1 MPRRWNSPFTSKSK
15 PFSRPE
21 GPERGAEFLEGYF
34 GRRVAWVDGLNRK
47 FTFPGMAKAPL
58 GRGLGALLG
67 TSKPALDSPEVRLE
81 EGERVQH
88 LGIGDIRPSR
98 FQPRRVFAEESLTE
112 LVDSIRAKGIFQP
125 LIVRRSVTGSG
136 YELIAGERRW
146 RAAQKLS
153 LGRVP
158 AIVRQATDQQV
169 LEFALIENLQRAEL
183 DPVEEADGYATL
195 IESFGLK
202 QEEVAERVGKNR
214 ATVANALRLRT
225 LPPEVRDLLRSKQL
239 TVGHAKA
246 ILGLGEAPAQ
256 MAIAREVVKRG
267 LSVRQAEALVRR
279 QTNGTRGRKKS
290 RRTHEADWRGLEL
303 KLQRAT
309 GTRARVVGSAE
320 KGHIELPY
328 TSAAELERLSAHL
341 GVRADL

>member
-1 MPRRWNSPFTSKSK
+1 
-15 PFSRPE
+15 
-21 GPERGAEFLEGYF
+21 
-34 GRRVAWVDGLNRK
+34 
-47 FTFPGMAKAPL
+47 MAKAPL

-67 TSKPALDSPEVRLE
+67 TSKPVPPPLDSPEVRAE
-81 EGERVQH
+81 EGERVQQ
-88 LGIGDIRPSR
+88 LAIGDIRTSR
-98 FQPRRVFAEESLTE
+98 FQPRRVFAEESLAE

-125 LIVRRSVTGSG
+125 LIVRRSGSGTG

-214 ATVANALRLRT
+214 ATIANALRLRS
-225 LPPEVRDLLRSKQL
+225 LPSEVRDLLRSKQL

-246 ILGLGEAPAQ
+246 ILGLIEPAAQ
-256 MAIAREVVKRG
+256 TAIGREVVKRG

-290 RRTHEADWRGLEL
+290 RRSNEADWRDLEL

-309 GTRARVVGSAE
+309 GTRARIVGSAE

-328 TSAAELERLSAHL
+328 TSAGELDRLTAHL
-341 GVRADL
+341 GVRGDL

>member
-1 MPRRWNSPFTSKSK
+1 M
-15 PFSRPE
+15 
-21 GPERGAEFLEGYF
+21 
-34 GRRVAWVDGLNRK
+34 
-47 FTFPGMAKAPL
+47 
-58 GRGLGALLG
+58 G
-67 TSKPALDSPEVRLE
+67 TSKPSLDSPEIRSD
-81 EGERVQH
+81 EGEKIQQ
-88 LGIGDIRPSR
+88 LGIGEIRPSR
-98 FQPRRVFAEESLTE
+98 FQPRRVFAEESLAE

-125 LIVRRSVTGSG
+125 LIVRRAGTGTG

-153 LGRVP
+153 LVRVP

-214 ATVANALRLRT
+214 ATVANALRLRS
-225 LPPEVRDLLRSKQL
+225 LPNEVRDLLRSKQL

-246 ILGLGEAPAQ
+246 ILGLSEAAAQ
-256 MAIAREVVKRG
+256 TAIGREVVKRG

-279 QTNGTRGRKKS
+279 QTNGTRGRKRN
-290 RRTHEADWRGLEL
+290 RRANEADWRDLEL

-309 GTRARVVGSAE
+309 GTRARIVGMPE

-328 TSAAELERLSAHL
+328 TSAAELERLTAHL
-341 GVRADL
+341 GVRSEL

>member
-1 MPRRWNSPFTSKSK
+1 
-15 PFSRPE
+15 
-21 GPERGAEFLEGYF
+21 
-34 GRRVAWVDGLNRK
+34 
-47 FTFPGMAKAPL
+47 MAKTPL

-67 TSKPALDSPEVRLE
+67 TSKPSLDSPEIRSD
-81 EGERVQH
+81 EGEKIQQ
-88 LGIGDIRPSR
+88 LGIGEIRPSR
-98 FQPRRVFAEESLTE
+98 FQPRRVFAEESLAE

-125 LIVRRSVTGSG
+125 LIVRRAGTGTG

-153 LGRVP
+153 LVRVP

-214 ATVANALRLRT
+214 ATVANALRLRS
-225 LPPEVRDLLRSKQL
+225 LPNEVRDLLRSKQL

-246 ILGLGEAPAQ
+246 ILGLSEAAAQ
-256 MAIAREVVKRG
+256 TAIGREVVKRG

-279 QTNGTRGRKKS
+279 QTNGTRGRKRN
-290 RRTHEADWRGLEL
+290 RRANEADWRDLEL

-309 GTRARVVGSAE
+309 GTRARIVGMLE

-328 TSAAELERLSAHL
+328 TSAAELERLTAHL
-341 GVRADL
+341 GVRSEL

>member
-1 MPRRWNSPFTSKSK
+1 M
-15 PFSRPE
+15 
-21 GPERGAEFLEGYF
+21 
-34 GRRVAWVDGLNRK
+34 
-47 FTFPGMAKAPL
+47 
-58 GRGLGALLG
+58 G
-67 TSKPALDSPEVRLE
+67 TSKPSLDSPEIRPD
-81 EGERVQH
+81 EGEKVQQ

-98 FQPRRVFAEESLTE
+98 FQPRRVFAEESLAE
-112 LVDSIRAKGIFQP
+112 LVESIRAKGIFQP
-125 LIVRRSVTGSG
+125 LIVRRSGSGSG

-153 LGRVP
+153 LVGVP

-214 ATVANALRLRT
+214 ATVANALRLRS
-225 LPPEVRDLLRSKQL
+225 LPSEVRDLLRSKQL

-246 ILGLGEAPAQ
+246 ILGLSEPAAQ
-256 MAIAREVVKRG
+256 TAVAREAVKRG

-279 QTNGTRGRKKS
+279 QTSGTRGRKKN
-290 RRTHEADWRGLEL
+290 RRANEADWRDLEL

-309 GTRARVVGSAE
+309 GTRARIVGTADN
-320 KGHIELPY
+320 GRIELPY
-328 TSAAELERLSAHL
+328 TSAAELERLSTHL
-341 GVRADL
+341 GVRSDL

>member
-1 MPRRWNSPFTSKSK
+1 
-15 PFSRPE
+15 
-21 GPERGAEFLEGYF
+21 
-34 GRRVAWVDGLNRK
+34 
-47 FTFPGMAKAPL
+47 MAKTPL

-67 TSKPALDSPEVRLE
+67 TSKPLDSPEIRPE
-81 EGERVQH
+81 EGEKIQQ
-88 LGIGDIRPSR
+88 LGIGEIRPSR
-98 FQPRRVFAEESLTE
+98 FQPRRVFAEESLAE

-125 LIVRRSVTGSG
+125 LIVRRAGSGAG

-183 DPVEEADGYATL
+183 DPVEEADGYAAL
-195 IESFGLK
+195 MESFGLR

-214 ATVANALRLRT
+214 ATVANALRLRS
-225 LPPEVRDLLRSKQL
+225 LPVEVRDLLRSKQL

-246 ILGLGEAPAQ
+246 ILGLGEPAAQ
-256 MAIAREVVKRG
+256 TAIAREVVKRG

-279 QTNGTRGRKKS
+279 QTHGTRGRKKN
-290 RRTHEADWRGLEL
+290 RGIHEADWRDLEL

-309 GTRARVVGSAE
+309 GTRARIVGSAE
-320 KGHIELPY
+320 KGRLELPY
-328 TSAAELERLSAHL
+328 TSAAELERLTAHL
-341 GVRADL
+341 GVRGEL

>member
-1 MPRRWNSPFTSKSK
+1 
-15 PFSRPE
+15 
-21 GPERGAEFLEGYF
+21 
-34 GRRVAWVDGLNRK
+34 
-47 FTFPGMAKAPL
+47 
-58 GRGLGALLG
+58 
-67 TSKPALDSPEVRLE
+67 
-81 EGERVQH
+81 
-88 LGIGDIRPSR
+88 
-98 FQPRRVFAEESLTE
+98 VFAEESLAE

-125 LIVRRSVTGSG
+125 LIVRRAGSGAG

-183 DPVEEADGYATL
+183 DPVEEADGYAAL
-195 IESFGLK
+195 MESFGLR

-214 ATVANALRLRT
+214 ATVANALRLRS
-225 LPPEVRDLLRSKQL
+225 LPVEVRDLLRSKQL

-246 ILGLGEAPAQ
+246 ILGLGEPAAQ
-256 MAIAREVVKRG
+256 TAIAREVVKRG

-279 QTNGTRGRKKS
+279 QTHGTRGRKKN
-290 RRTHEADWRGLEL
+290 RGIHEADWRDLEL

-309 GTRARVVGSAE
+309 GTRARIVGSAE
-320 KGHIELPY
+320 KGRLELPY
-328 TSAAELERLSAHL
+328 TSAAELERLTAHL
-341 GVRADL
+341 GVRGEL

>member
-1 MPRRWNSPFTSKSK
+1 
-15 PFSRPE
+15 
-21 GPERGAEFLEGYF
+21 
-34 GRRVAWVDGLNRK
+34 
-47 FTFPGMAKAPL
+47 MAKTPL

-67 TSKPALDSPEVRLE
+67 TSKPSLDSPEIRSD
-81 EGERVQH
+81 EGEKIQQ
-88 LGIGDIRPSR
+88 LGIGEIRPSR
-98 FQPRRVFAEESLTE
+98 FQPRRVFAEESLAE

-125 LIVRRSVTGSG
+125 LIVRRAGTGTG

-153 LGRVP
+153 LVRVP

-214 ATVANALRLRT
+214 ATVANALRLRS
-225 LPPEVRDLLRSKQL
+225 LPNEVRDLLRSKQL

-246 ILGLGEAPAQ
+246 ILGLSEAAAQ
-256 MAIAREVVKRG
+256 TAIGREVVKRG

-279 QTNGTRGRKKS
+279 QTNGTRGRKKN
-290 RRTHEADWRGLEL
+290 RRANEADWRDLEL

-309 GTRARVVGSAE
+309 GTRARIVGMPE

-328 TSAAELERLSAHL
+328 TSAAELERLTAHL
-341 GVRADL
+341 GVRSEL